1 MKKKLQVKVKKV
13 VKNWFYHYQK
23 QRLFDIKRITFD
35 IQSEGT
41 DNPILS
47 KHSLPASVFKY
58 CNLLVLARS

>member
-13 VKNWFYHYQK
+13 VKIGFTIAK
-23 QRLFDIKRITFD
+23 SKGFLIKRIAFD

-41 DNPILS
+41 DNPIFS
-47 KHSLPASVFKY
+47 KYSLPASIFKY